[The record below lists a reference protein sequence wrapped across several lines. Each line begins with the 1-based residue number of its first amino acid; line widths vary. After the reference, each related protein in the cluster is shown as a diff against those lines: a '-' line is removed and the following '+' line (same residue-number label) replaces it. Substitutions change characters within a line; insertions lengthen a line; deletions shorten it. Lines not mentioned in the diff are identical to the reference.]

1 MSQMMMVG
9 NPTSLLT
16 SPNASTANFIC
27 FCIQM
32 PNETQKTMPHLSYFS
47 SSSSTASSRFLPFK
61 NSCFLSSPLLS
72 QRTHFSFCSL
82 LGKRDD
88 ILCGNEIKKQRKGGT
103 ALMEMSDL
111 DGVDEMDDELDDFDD
126 ENEDVEDEEMFLPF
140 GKMKKWLE
148 NKPRGF
154 GEGKVYDTS
163 IEDKMLEE
171 MERSRKAQAAN
182 INKLKNNPINSSPKK
197 DNQNKKVTDVVPSG
211 FRVHVVN
218 LPKKKNILRD
228 LKSAFKEVPGVINMI
243 PAVSGNKKTK
253 DPICKGFAF
262 VDFNSEEDAIR
273 FVQQFSGQNVAF
285 GRIQKQI
292 KCVMTNSHSSI
303 SSDDESADSS
313 YSGSNLMVPAPEE
326 DKSSHIDMDDS
337 SFEETSPEDGFVT
350 EKLQDVVDNLES
362 FSISELDS
370 NDNME
375 SMTEPTP
382 SSFSLKKQ
390 NKSKATKKKT
400 IVKGRREKVPKME
413 IPGSG
418 KKLKIKEKAV
428 LTNVFSKYGLHSS
441 LASKEDS

>member
-1 MSQMMMVG
+1 
-9 NPTSLLT
+9 
-16 SPNASTANFIC
+16 
-27 FCIQM
+27 
-32 PNETQKTMPHLSYFS
+32 
-47 SSSSTASSRFLPFK
+47 
-61 NSCFLSSPLLS
+61 
-72 QRTHFSFCSL
+72 
-82 LGKRDD
+82 
-88 ILCGNEIKKQRKGGT
+88 
-103 ALMEMSDL
+103 MEMSDL
-111 DGVDEMDDELDDFDD
+111 DGVDEMDDELDNSDD

-140 GKMKKWLE
+140 GKMKKWVE

-154 GEGKVYDTS
+154 GEGK
-163 IEDKMLEE
+163 L
-171 MERSRKAQAAN
+171 
-182 INKLKNNPINSSPKK
+182 
-197 DNQNKKVTDVVPSG
+197 TDVVASG
-211 FRVHVVN
+211 FRVRVVN

-228 LKSAFKEVPGVINMI
+228 LKSTFKEVPGVINMI

-262 VDFNSEEDAIR
+262 VDFKSEEDAIR

-326 DKSSHIDMDDS
+326 DKSSHFDMDDS

-375 SMTEPTP
+375 SMTEPTLVH
-382 SSFSLKKQ
+382 FL
-390 NKSKATKKKT
+390 
-400 IVKGRREKVPKME
+400 
-413 IPGSG
+413 
-418 KKLKIKEKAV
+418 
-428 LTNVFSKYGLHSS
+428 
-441 LASKEDS
+441 